1 MAPKNKGKLKFLIK
15 FPIKIICKAQKRAHN
30 KKQRGQMKHYLQ
42 RVSIEDLE
50 EEFFDDDFDD
60 LVEGEK

>member
-1 MAPKNKGKLKFLIK
+1 MEEFTEQEFGLG
-15 FPIKIICKAQKRAHN
+15 
-30 KKQRGQMKHYLQ
+30 KKQRGVMKHYLQ

-60 LVEGEK
+60 LTEEGSR